1 MLKERKKKQKDT
13 GTETIVARTEESEK
27 SGFIKCFHSEKLG
40 LDSRSIRS
48 QGERFKFD
56 GEGERGPSA
65 LWDTGTPTG
74 SLPGALPRST
84 PEEGRRARGALGCR
98 QQPQLTVAGRTSE
111 AGAFSGALALL
122 LSHWPVI

>member
-65 LWDTGTPTG
+65 LWIQAHLQAVYREHFPGQRPRKGGGPGGHWDVDS
-74 SLPGALPRST
+74 SLS
-84 PEEGRRARGALGCR
+84 
-98 QQPQLTVAGRTSE
+98 
-111 AGAFSGALALL
+111 
-122 LSHWPVI
+122 